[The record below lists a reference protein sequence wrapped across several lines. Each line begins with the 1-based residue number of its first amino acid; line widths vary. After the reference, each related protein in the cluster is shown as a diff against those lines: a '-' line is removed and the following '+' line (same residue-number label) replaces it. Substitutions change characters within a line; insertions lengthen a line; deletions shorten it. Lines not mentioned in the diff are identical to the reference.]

1 MLSGEINGT
10 GLLDLFKFLL
20 SQNQTGTITVS
31 NASGSGSVQVRSGE
45 ITFAKWQEKIAEQA
59 FYEIIK
65 LDLLKFTFE
74 QGYAIETNIKTL
86 TESLLR
92 AASVYI
98 NLQNRI
104 CQSTVL
110 VRNPLKEGGQIAINP
125 DKWLI
130 TGLIGSGITYSN
142 LVSSLSFSEE
152 ETKKLVN
159 EMLDEGMIAIKKTEI
174 KKDIFLIPKA
184 TKAKLNTNESEI
196 FSKITIGTR
205 LVDLFESMSLS
216 IDDFADMMCI
226 LCLKNTISVIDEYSK
241 VIDMP
246 RFYDTLGIQKIAHQ
260 KELVI
265 SVGNTRHGQVFVD
278 EYLYDMWNAR
288 LGGQK
293 IDSVEFKNIYYK
305 PVFNVFKMRNLDE
318 KLVIAQIDAN
328 KLDLKDG
335 DIVSCVPCQKG
346 D

>member
-31 NASGSGSVQVRSGE
+31 NTSGSGSVQVRSGE

-59 FYEIIK
+59 FYEMIK
-65 LDLLKFTFE
+65 LNSLKFTFE
-74 QGYAIETNIKTL
+74 QDYAVETNIKTL
-86 TESLLR
+86 TESLLK

-98 NLQNRI
+98 YLQNRL

-110 VRNPLKEGGQIAINP
+110 VRNPLKEGGQIAIDP

-130 TGLIGSGITYSN
+130 AGFIGSGITYSN

-159 EMLDEGMIAIKKTEI
+159 EMLDEGMIAIKKAEI
-174 KKDIFLIPKA
+174 KKDIFLIPKI
-184 TKAKLNTNESEI
+184 TKTKLNANESEI

-205 LVDLFESMSLS
+205 LADLFESMSLS
-216 IDDFADMMCI
+216 IDDFADMMCV
-226 LCLKNTISVIDEYSK
+226 LCLKNAISVIDEYSK
-241 VIDMP
+241 AVDMSKL
-246 RFYDTLGIQKIAHQ
+246 YDILDIQRIAHQ
-260 KELVI
+260 KELII
-265 SVGNTRHGQVFVD
+265 SIGNSRHGQVFVD
-278 EYLYDMWNAR
+278 EYLYDMWIAR
-288 LGGQK
+288 LRGQK
-293 IDSVEFKNIYYK
+293 IDSVEFRNIYYK
-305 PVFNVFKMRNLDE
+305 PVFSVTKMRNLDE
-318 KLVIAQIDAN
+318 RAIIAQIDAK
-328 KLDLKDG
+328 KLGLKDG
-335 DIVSCVPCQKG
+335 DVVSCAPCQKG